1 MPIGFDD
8 RPSPPGRPGA
18 QPIEEVDVNGM
29 KMPVGVFN
37 EVLTVAEKMGMIFR
51 IQQGQGQLT
60 TCGQLCHQIMVAAR
74 ANDMVTANGLIPLLV
89 AAILEHFRV
98 YKRMDADMTG
108 LPARAGAPEAMRT
121 AAKLLR
127 DHPDMQPLCD
137 LDPAWLEAQAT
148 SCEALFKL
156 SEGLRE
162 TDTHISSVA
171 GPKSK
176 AAISAVRTVALL
188 AKPQVEASLQLQQ
201 RADGMY
207 TYLNLPYKKA
217 QETRRD
223 GERRE
228 EQADKRAEER
238 LGAEARTEA
247 RAETEAKM
255 LDAVSAALK
264 KEPK

>member
-1 MPIGFDD
+1 V
-8 RPSPPGRPGA
+8 
-18 QPIEEVDVNGM
+18 EEVDVNGM

-37 EVLTVAEKMGMIFR
+37 EVLAMAEKMGMIFR

-60 TCGQLCHQIMVAAR
+60 VCGQLCQQIMVMAK
-74 ANDMVTANGLIPLLV
+74 ANDMVTVNGLIPLLV

-108 LPARAGAPEAMRT
+108 LPGRAGAPQAMRT
-121 AAKLLR
+121 AAQLLR
-127 DHPDMQPLCD
+127 DYPDMQLICD
-137 LDPAWLEAQAT
+137 IDPAWLEAQAAA
-148 SCEALFKL
+148 CEALFKL

-188 AKPQVEASLQLQQ
+188 ARPQVEASLQLQQ
-201 RADGMY
+201 RADAMY

-228 EQADKRAEER
+228 EAADRRAEER

-247 RAETEAKM
+247 RAEAEAKAT
-255 LDAVSAALK
+255 DALHALLGDK
-264 KEPK
+264 K